1 MAEQVE
7 TRVGADVVGDYDAI
21 CRVVQLYID
30 GASRGDVT
38 KLEEAFH
45 PDSRMFGA
53 LGGTRYDIPISTFF
67 EMAQGM
73 PADTGSY
80 RGRIVAVHQTGD
92 AASAIVAEDGY
103 WGSVS
108 FVDYFLLNRIDGSW
122 KILCKTFAHVGG
134 EPPTT

>member
-1 MAEQVE
+1 
-7 TRVGADVVGDYDAI
+7 
-21 CRVVQLYID
+21 
-30 GASRGDVT
+30 
-38 KLEEAFH
+38 
-45 PDSRMFGA
+45 MFGA

-108 FVDYFLLNRIDGSW
+108 FVDYLLNRIDGSW

>member
-7 TRVGADVVGDYDAI
+7 TRVGADIVGDYDAI

-80 RGRIVAVHQTGD
+80 RGRIVAVHQLETLAGILQ
-92 AASAIVAEDGY
+92 AYLGRLRRLPQLSAVRNAEVKRSHFDRRRHPQL
-103 WGSVS
+103 SA
-108 FVDYFLLNRIDGSW
+108 LR
-122 KILCKTFAHVGG
+122 
-134 EPPTT
+134 